1 MEEKMLNN
9 KISNNQLKDILADLQ
24 LFQQTNY
31 CYNYIKNKYPNGEE
45 AKILYSS
52 KVASACFR
60 QANEFIISAQ
70 NANLST
76 NPLLYSYALN
86 NFVKGMAYLLYL
98 DEEML
103 KYFKDHG
110 FYISND
116 NIKKN
121 ILETNI
127 TLKQCG
133 VPTFILR
140 LYNNIIL
147 KKQEISFELLLSQ
160 IPEISSI
167 FNKTTL
173 KMSNVAK
180 KVPNTKGEF
189 EMYCRDFKQIEQKK
203 EISEEYGIH
212 GTYDNRTHILHIG
225 FNMKGKEK
233 IEHDDT
239 IKNNLFYNDYLI
251 LPNKFENGI
260 YSLNL
265 MFYCYLL
272 IMSYGM
278 LVRYNA
284 HKWENFIDP
293 KISKES
299 TLIAMSVDV
308 CVTDFLTLL
317 HQKLLGYTYIESK
330 YNDYNVKKVIQDST
344 HQIMNNIASEITHYN
359 LQYGKHYPLPWPK
372 KMQ

>member
-1 MEEKMLNN
+1 MLNT
-9 KISNNQLKDILADLQ
+9 KTSNNPLKDILADLQ

-31 CYNYIKNKYPNGEE
+31 CYNYIKNKYPDGEE

-52 KVASACFR
+52 EVASACFR

-86 NFVKGMAYLLYL
+86 NFAKGMAYLLYL

-110 FYISND
+110 FCISDN
-116 NIKKN
+116 NIKDN

-127 TLKQCG
+127 TLKQSG
-133 VPTFILR
+133 VPTFILK
-140 LYNNIIL
+140 LFNNAVL
-147 KKQEISFELLLSQ
+147 KKQEISFELLLIQ
-160 IPEISSI
+160 IPEISDI

-180 KVPNTKGEF
+180 RVPNTKGDF
-189 EMYCRDFKQIEQKK
+189 EMYCGDFKQIDQRK

-212 GTYDNRTHILHIG
+212 GTYDDRINILNIG

-233 IEHDDT
+233 IEHDDA
-239 IKNNLFYNDYLI
+239 IKNNLFYNEYLI
-251 LPNKFENGI
+251 LPNKFEDGI
-260 YSLNL
+260 YCLNL

-308 CVTDFLTLL
+308 CVNDFLTLL
-317 HQKLLGYTYIESK
+317 HQKLLGYTYIEDK
-330 YNDYNVKKVIQDST
+330 YDDYNVKKVIKDST
-344 HQIMNNIASEITHYN
+344 PQIMNNITSEIIHYN
-359 LQYGKHYPLPWPK
+359 LQYGEHYPLPWPK
-372 KMQ
+372 KMR

>member
-1 MEEKMLNN
+1 MLNN
-9 KISNNQLKDILADLQ
+9 KISNNPLKDILADLQ

-110 FYISND
+110 FYISDD

-203 EISEEYGIH
+203 
-212 GTYDNRTHILHIG
+212 R
-225 FNMKGKEK
+225 
-233 IEHDDT
+233 
-239 IKNNLFYNDYLI
+239 
-251 LPNKFENGI
+251 
-260 YSLNL
+260 
-265 MFYCYLL
+265 
-272 IMSYGM
+272 
-278 LVRYNA
+278 
-284 HKWENFIDP
+284 
-293 KISKES
+293 
-299 TLIAMSVDV
+299 
-308 CVTDFLTLL
+308 
-317 HQKLLGYTYIESK
+317 
-330 YNDYNVKKVIQDST
+330 
-344 HQIMNNIASEITHYN
+344 NI
-359 LQYGKHYPLPWPK
+359 
-372 KMQ
+372 

>member
-9 KISNNQLKDILADLQ
+9 KISNNPLKDILADLQ

-98 DEEML
+98 DEKML

-110 FYISND
+110 FYISDD

>member
-9 KISNNQLKDILADLQ
+9 KISNNPLKDILADLQ

-110 FYISND
+110 FYISDD

-167 FNKTTL
+167 FNKTIL

-212 GTYDNRTHILHIG
+212 GTYDNRAHILHIG

>member
-1 MEEKMLNN
+1 MLNN
-9 KISNNQLKDILADLQ
+9 KISNNPLKDILADLQ

-110 FYISND
+110 FYISDD

-265 MFYCYLL
+265 MFYWYLL

>member
-1 MEEKMLNN
+1 MLGA
-9 KISNNQLKDILADLQ
+9 KISNDPLKDILADLQ

-31 CYNYIKNKYPNGEE
+31 CYNYIKSQYPEVEE
-45 AKILYSS
+45 NKILYSS
-52 KVASACFR
+52 EIASACFR
-60 QANEFIISAQ
+60 QANEFMVSAKA
-70 NANLST
+70 ANLSN

-86 NFVKGMAYLLYL
+86 NFAKGMAYLLYL

-103 KYFKDHG
+103 NYFKEHG
-110 FYISND
+110 FKIPD
-116 NIKKN
+116 NNIGDN

-140 LYNNIIL
+140 LCNNIIL

-160 IPEISSI
+160 IPEISDI

-180 KVPNTKGEF
+180 RVPNTKADF
-189 EMYCRDFKQIEQKK
+189 EMYCGGFNQIEQRK

-212 GTYDNRTHILHIG
+212 GTYDDRINILHIS

-233 IEHDDT
+233 IEHDDA
-239 IKNNLFYNDYLI
+239 IKNNLFYNEYLI
-251 LPNKFENGI
+251 LPNKFEDGI
-260 YSLNL
+260 YCLNL

-284 HKWENFIDP
+284 HKWERFIDP
-293 KISKES
+293 KTSKES
-299 TLIAMSVDV
+299 TLIAMSVEI
-308 CVTDFLTLL
+308 CVNDFLTLL
-317 HQKLLGYTYIESK
+317 HEKILGYTYIKEK
-330 YNDYNVKKVIQDST
+330 YDDYNVKKVIRAST
-344 HQIMNNIASEITHYN
+344 PQIMNNITSEILHYN
-359 LQYGKHYPLPWPK
+359 LQYNEKYPLPWPK
-372 KMQ
+372 EMR